1 MSRPA
6 RTPGARTRLLALCAG
21 LLSGCASQPVPPDW
35 QGQTFAALNTYTSAE
50 LSGNTRLAEQ
60 ALARARDE
68 LSRTGR
74 PDLLA
79 RAELTRCAVRAASLV
94 FDDCATYQALAQDAG
109 PEARAYAAYLNGR
122 WQDLAAQQ
130 LPPQHRAVLSAA
142 PGVTLAALPD
152 PLAQLVA
159 AGALFKAGRLST
171 DEVTL
176 AVETASHQGW
186 RRALLAW
193 LGVQR
198 QLALSAG
205 ETDQAARVQRR
216 MDLASGAA
224 PSP

>member
-35 QGQTFAALNTYTSAE
+35 QGQAFAALNTYTSAE

-171 DEVTL
+171 DEVDL

-198 QLALSAG
+198 QLVLSAG